1 MAKER
6 KPYNKSTGR
15 KYGGADG
22 DYAKF
27 QSSPKAKKDRASR
40 NKARREAEKD
50 GKVSKGDGKSIDH
63 KDSNPRNNSKENLRV
78 VSRSENAGKKEDS
91 RLKGSKRK
99 KK

>member
-15 KYGGADG
+15 DYKS

-27 QSSPKAKKDRASR
+27 QGTEKAKKDRASR

-50 GKVSKGDGKSIDH
+50 GRVSKGDGKSLDH
-63 KDSNPRNNSKENLRV
+63 SDSNPRNNSKKNLKV
-78 VSRSENAGKKEDS
+78 MSRSENAGKKEDS

>member
-15 KYGGADG
+15 DYKS

-27 QSSPKAKKDRASR
+27 QGTEKAKKDRASR

-50 GKVSKGDGKSIDH
+50 GRVSKGDGKDVHH
-63 KDSNPRNNSKENLRV
+63 KNGDPRNGSKSNLAVEPKSKNRG
-78 VSRSENAGKKEDS
+78 RKEAS